1 MKNNYNGKFSQTRN
15 MKDNY
20 FLKTSV
26 SKLGAEE
33 PFYGMEPTEN

>member
-26 SKLGAEE
+26 SPKGAL
-33 PFYGMEPTEN
+33 YSGMDLMVI